1 MALAVL
7 ATHVDPSH
15 LTGRPHHQG
24 GIIFFSS
31 LWRLYSRCFG
41 WCAAVRRKTQ
51 ESDKKLIDPDQG
63 SGPVLGLAVLLGM
76 VGMVRNQDQASSES
90 GRCQGCC
97 RPEMLPRAP
106 GSSPFLDGR
115 ASRGERDAGA
125 AAFMKRVMG
134 LLPPQG
140 PRGCSP
146 VRWNSPMWPHS
157 SRSGRR
163 QLWYRC
169 MP

>member
-7 ATHVDPSH
+7 ATHVDPSY
-15 LTGRPHHQG
+15 LTGRLHHQG

-41 WCAAVRRKTQ
+41 LCAAVSRKNQ

-90 GRCQGCC
+90 RRCQGDAADRKCPLVHPD
-97 RPEMLPRAP
+97 RL
-106 GSSPFLDGR
+106 PFLTD
-115 ASRGERDAGA
+115 
-125 AAFMKRVMG
+125 
-134 LLPPQG
+134 
-140 PRGCSP
+140 
-146 VRWNSPMWPHS
+146 VRLVVSEMREPPHS
-157 SRSGRR
+157 
-163 QLWYRC
+163 
-169 MP
+169 